1 MNIKQ
6 ITYDEA
12 KSSENTSALVL
23 QARELAYNDSE
34 TFSDFDLFRLNF
46 NYFKINDEWNHS
58 FVILPKQFFDE
69 VSVEWSSQEF
79 NQWVN
84 TKSIYYQSLIS
95 DLSTNPIKLKTI
107 RSAKF
112 KNV

>member
-1 MNIKQ
+1 MNIQ
-6 ITYDEA
+6 QLTYDEA
-12 KSSENTSALVL
+12 KRSENTTELVL
-23 QARELAYNDSE
+23 QAKESAYNDSE
-34 TFSDFDLFRLNF
+34 KFSDFDLFRLNF
-46 NYFKINDEWNHS
+46 NYFEINGEWNHS
-58 FVILPKQFFDE
+58 FVILPKKFFDE
-69 VSVEWSSQEF
+69 VSSDWSSQDF
-79 NQWVN
+79 NRWVD

>member
-6 ITYDEA
+6 LTYDEA
-12 KSSENTSALVL
+12 KISENTTELVL
-23 QARELAYNDSE
+23 QAKDLAYNDSE

-84 TKSIYYQSLIS
+84 TKSIYFQSLIS
-95 DLSTNPIKLKTI
+95 DLSISPIKLKTI

>member
-6 ITYDEA
+6 LTYDEA
-12 KSSENTSALVL
+12 KQSENTTELVL
-23 QARELAYNDSE
+23 QARELAYTDSE
-34 TFSDFDLFRLNF
+34 SFSDFDLFRLNF
-46 NYFKINDEWNHS
+46 NYFQISGEWNHS

-79 NQWVN
+79 NQWAN
-84 TKSIYYQSLIS
+84 TKSIYFQSLIS
-95 DLSTNPIKLKTI
+95 DLSTNPIKIKTI

>member
-1 MNIKQ
+1 MNIQ
-6 ITYDEA
+6 QLTYDEA
-12 KSSENTSALVL
+12 KRAENVTELVI
-23 QARELAYNDSE
+23 QAKDLAFKDSE
-34 TFSDFDLFRLNF
+34 KFSDFDLFRLNF
-46 NYFKINDEWNHS
+46 NYFETNGEWNHS

-69 VSVEWSSQEF
+69 VSVEWSSKEF

-95 DLSTNPIKLKTI
+95 DLSTNPVKQKTI

>member
-6 ITYDEA
+6 LTYDEA
-12 KSSENTSALVL
+12 KISENTTELVL
-23 QARELAYNDSE
+23 QARELAFNDSE
-34 TFSDFDLFRLNF
+34 TFSDFDLFRLTF
-46 NYFKINDEWNHS
+46 NYFKTNDEWNYS
-58 FVILPKQFFDE
+58 FVILPKKFFDE
-69 VSVEWSSQEF
+69 VSTDWSSQDF
-79 NQWVN
+79 NRWVN

-95 DLSTNPIKLKTI
+95 DLSTNHIKIKTI